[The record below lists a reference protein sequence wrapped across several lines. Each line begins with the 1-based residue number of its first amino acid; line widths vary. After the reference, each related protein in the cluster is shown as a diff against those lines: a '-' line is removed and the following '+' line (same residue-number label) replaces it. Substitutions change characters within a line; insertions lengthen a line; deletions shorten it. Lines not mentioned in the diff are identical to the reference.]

1 MKKTNIAT
9 AALLTAVLGIQG
21 CELAYKRQA
30 QDFVQDS
37 VQECNGKVEKV
48 ALVQDGANRLTG
60 LAEVDVEGE
69 KYKTT
74 LEVKTGVQDAI
85 ISMDEDIC
93 AMHSLK
99 TGIRKLG
106 ELFQ

>member
-9 AALLTAVLGIQG
+9 AALLTAALGIQG
-21 CELAYKRQA
+21 CELAYKRQV
-30 QDFVQDS
+30 QDFVQES
-37 VQECNGKVEKV
+37 VQECSGKVEKV

-60 LAEVDVEGE
+60 LVEVEVEGE
-69 KYKTT
+69 KYKTA

-93 AMHSLK
+93 AIHSLK
-99 TGIRKLG
+99 MGIRKLG
-106 ELFQ
+106 KLFQ